1 MPGFSSVGGKRDDG
15 NGQSSDVFGGQM
27 PDFILS
33 GEVFDF
39 VRLPAVR
46 LENTASV
53 FFLFYAAWFGFY
65 RRVFDSLDAS

>member
-1 MPGFSSVGGKRDDG
+1 
-15 NGQSSDVFGGQM
+15 M

-53 FFLFYAAWFGFY
+53 FFKAGFMLLGL
-65 RRVFDSLDAS
+65 VFTDVSLIV

>member
-1 MPGFSSVGGKRDDG
+1 
-15 NGQSSDVFGGQM
+15 M

-46 LENTASV
+46 LENTASGFFWV
-53 FFLFYAAWFGFY
+53 FFFKTCFMLLGL
-65 RRVFDSLDAS
+65 VFTDASLIV